1 MRINWKIVTSVAAF
15 LTIFNASMAGSG
27 QQEPPM
33 DETIKVVTAVA
44 PVFPPIV
51 VASNTSGNVV
61 IEVKID
67 RTGHVTSTRVIDG
80 HPLLRKIKSIEDTAS
95 RWRFIP
101 ATESTPRTV
110 RLIFA
115 FQITPKGTPANEL
128 TPVFIPPYK
137 VEVRHIPLEPIV
149 QTDPPKSVRPMP
161 RIKRSP

>member
-1 MRINWKIVTSVAAF
+1 MRISWKIVTSVAA
-15 LTIFNASMAGSG
+15 LITVFNAGMAGSG
-27 QQEPPM
+27 QQGPPM

-61 IEVKID
+61 IEVNID
-67 RTGHVTSTRVIDG
+67 RAGHVTSTRVIDG

-101 ATESTPRTV
+101 ASENTPRTV
-110 RLIFA
+110 RLTFA
-115 FQITPKGTPANEL
+115 FEITPKGTPANEL

-149 QTDPPKSVRPMP
+149 HTDPPTSVRPTP
-161 RIKRSP
+161 RVKRRP